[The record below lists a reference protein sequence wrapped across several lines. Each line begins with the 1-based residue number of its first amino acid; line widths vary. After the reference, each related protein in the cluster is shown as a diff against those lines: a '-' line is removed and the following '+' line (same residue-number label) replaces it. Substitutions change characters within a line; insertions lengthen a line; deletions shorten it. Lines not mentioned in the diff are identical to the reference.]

1 MVQEPVQG
9 ALDLTVAPSEHDPRT
24 QREPYDPAK
33 DRERVRGRLA
43 QWLLLLLAAVIA
55 VVLGGLLAGRFS
67 IEDVVKLAAVVL
79 SPLVGLLG
87 AVVGFYYG
95 EQSRRR

>member
-1 MVQEPVQG
+1 M
-9 ALDLTVAPSEHDPRT
+9 
-24 QREPYDPAK
+24 
-33 DRERVRGRLA
+33 
-43 QWLLLLLAAVIA
+43 IA